1 MRMRYAALILA
12 VAIGG
17 LATQYG
23 TAKQSAAPFEDTM
36 NIMEMHNHI
45 DKNLPEMVIAD
56 LV

>member
-1 MRMRYAALILA
+1 MRMRYVAFFLA
-12 VAIGG
+12 VVIGG

-23 TAKQSAAPFEDTM
+23 TAKQSATPFVDTM
-36 NIMEMHNHI
+36 NIMELQSHI